1 MRPFDRPRT
10 IAFVL
15 GLMLAVG
22 GGALAAFS
30 PEPPV
35 YVPVA
40 PGASPD
46 APRLKY
52 LFALPEPGDALL
64 QRPVGVAVGGGRLY
78 VTDSGAGLVRSFS
91 TAGPDAG
98 DIGTDVLD
106 VPAYVAKDPLDG
118 SILVSDRARRGVYR
132 FDTDGE
138 LLGEVRPSA
147 EATGTWEPLGV
158 AADGEGSIAVTDA
171 SARHRVVVMDEAGE
185 VSLTLG
191 GAGIQSGDVAVA
203 LEFPNT
209 VAFNADE
216 IWVGDSNNRR
226 VLVFDREGRLL
237 RLVRVSG
244 VARGLAF
251 IAEGDL
257 THTAVV
263 DALTSEIVLLDAE
276 GGEAARFGG
285 PGSAPG
291 QLAYPNDVAFEPGT
305 RRLYV
310 ADTGN
315 ARVQV
320 WEAVPA
326 DEAAEDIATRGRG
339 PLVSAMRM
347 AGLIALAIGAIIA
360 AVAVWPGRGPR
371 RRSRGTE
378 VAPGEGR

>member
-1 MRPFDRPRT
+1 VRPFDRPRT
-10 IAFVL
+10 VALVL
-15 GLMLAVG
+15 GLLLAVG
-22 GGALAAFS
+22 GGALAAFA

-40 PGASPD
+40 PGAAPD
-46 APRLKY
+46 VPRLKY
-52 LFALPEPGDALL
+52 LFALPEPGDAPFE
-64 QRPVGVAVGGGRLY
+64 RPVCVAVGSGRLY
-78 VTDSGAGLVRSFS
+78 VTDSEAGLVRSFS

-98 DIGTDVLD
+98 DIGTDVLG

-118 SILVSDRARRGVYR
+118 SLLVSDRARRALYR
-132 FDTDGE
+132 FDTSGE
-138 LLGEVRPSA
+138 LLGEVRPSG

-158 AADGEGSIAVTDA
+158 AADGEGAIAVTDA

-191 GAGIQSGDVAVA
+191 GSGIPAGDVAVS

-209 VAFNADE
+209 VAFNGDE
-216 IWVGDSNNRR
+216 LWVGDSNNRR
-226 VLVFDREGRLL
+226 VLVFDREGGLL

-251 IAEGDL
+251 VSDGEL
-257 THTAVV
+257 THAAVV
-263 DALTSEIVLLDAE
+263 AALTSEIVLLDAE

-320 WEAVPA
+320 WEAV
-326 DEAAEDIATRGRG
+326 AAEKAEADLGTGGRG
-339 PLVSAMRM
+339 PSVSAMRM
-347 AGLIALAIGAIIA
+347 AGLIALAIGALVA
-360 AVAVWPGRGPR
+360 AAAVWPY

-378 VAPGEGR
+378 VAPG